1 VAAVS
6 GLQPGSRVTLA
17 PAFDSDGV
25 EIDQLG
31 DCEAVVVEVGSG
43 DVLVSL
49 KGTGA
54 EWWVTKR
61 RLRVRAGEV

>member
-1 VAAVS
+1 MS
-6 GLQPGSRVTLA
+6 GALQPGCRVTLA
-17 PAFDSDGV
+17 PAFDGDGV

-31 DCEAVVVEVGSG
+31 DCEATIVEVARG

-61 RLRVRAGEV
+61 RLRVQMVQP